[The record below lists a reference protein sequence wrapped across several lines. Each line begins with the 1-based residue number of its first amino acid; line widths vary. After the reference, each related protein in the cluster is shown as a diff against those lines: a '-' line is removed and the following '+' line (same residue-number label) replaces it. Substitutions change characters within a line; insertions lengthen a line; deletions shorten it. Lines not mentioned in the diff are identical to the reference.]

1 MTGAGLGYLLWIR
14 GHQAIAAAL
23 GAAGLLLGGVAAHI
37 LIGTVGGAAGI
48 MLLASVITAGGLY
61 GQRAA
66 MLDVVVVLLCVGL
79 VHMYGADIRALMNL
93 PVDGYYVDELAYLIF
108 VASSVPCWALYVLA
122 LDNSNKRARY
132 RAEESLQKLSE
143 AHARQTTTQQELLAA
158 QDALTQQVERARR
171 QQQVLLEL
179 GLREELHGS
188 SLEVAL
194 RAITKQAGDHL
205 NTERT
210 GVWTYSEDRSEIRCL
225 VLYERSSGHFSGG
238 TTLSKEDY
246 PRYFAALAQE
256 RAIAAHNA
264 HEDTRTNEFSEGYL
278 TPLGISSMLDA
289 PIRGS
294 GQMLGVICH
303 EHVGAAR
310 AWTEQEQ
317 SFAASISDFVA
328 IVLASSEK
336 RRMQERLLQSQ
347 KLESVGLLAGGIAHD
362 FNNILTTILG
372 SSSLALSQL
381 SAEEPA
387 AVSLKRV
394 VLAAERAAD
403 LTRQILAYSGRGHYD
418 IKPLQLSTVA
428 TEMSS
433 LLRASLPK
441 KVKLCLELAPDLP
454 AVEAD
459 QAHLQQIL
467 MNLLINGGEAIGD
480 ATGTLTIR
488 TGQII
493 ASAPITE
500 LVSVAPLP
508 HGPYVFLEVEDTG
521 HGMDEHTTLKI
532 FDPYF
537 STKFAGRG
545 LGLASAAGIVRS
557 LKGGIRVRSTPGKGS
572 TFTVFLPTT
581 DLIPNEDKPVQYT
594 FAGQGL
600 ALVIDDEESVR
611 STVRTMLED
620 VGYDVLIAENGQE
633 GLDVIRRQNGN
644 ISLVLLDQLMPVLGG
659 DEALVAILETAP
671 EMPIVLMSGYGDSEA
686 FQSDADSDRVRFLQ
700 KPFNKTHLCET
711 LLEIMPDPA
720 VDA

>member
-1 MTGAGLGYLLWIR
+1 MIGAGLGYLLWIR

-66 MLDVVVVLLCVGL
+66 MLDVVLVLLCVGV
-79 VHMYGADIRALMNL
+79 VHMYGADIRALLNL
-93 PVDGYYVDELAYLIF
+93 PVNGYYVDELAYLIF
-108 VASSVPCWALYVLA
+108 VSSSVPCWALYVLA
-122 LDNSNKRARY
+122 LDNSNRRARY
-132 RAEESLQKLSE
+132 RAEESLEKLSE
-143 AHARQTTTQQELLAA
+143 AHARQIRTQQELLAA
-158 QDALTQQVERARR
+158 QDALTQQVEHARR
-171 QQQVLLEL
+171 QQEVLLEL

-194 RAITKQAGDHL
+194 GAITKQAGDHL

-210 GVWTYSEDRSEIRCL
+210 GVWTYSEDRSQIRCL
-225 VLYERSSGHFSGG
+225 VLYERSTGNFSGG

-278 TPLGISSMLDA
+278 SPLGISSMLDA

-310 AWTEQEQ
+310 VWTEQEQ

-328 IVLASSEK
+328 IVLAASEK

-381 SAEEPA
+381 SAEDSA
-387 AVSLKRV
+387 TVSLKRV

-459 QAHLQQIL
+459 QAHLQQIV
-467 MNLLINGGEAIGD
+467 MNLIINGGEAIGEEP
-480 ATGTLTIR
+480 GTLTIR
-488 TGQII
+488 TGQTI
-493 ASAPITE
+493 ANSPITE
-500 LVSVAPLP
+500 LVAVDPLP
-508 HGPYVFLEVEDTG
+508 IGPYVFVEVEDTG

-557 LKGGIRVRSTPGKGS
+557 LKGGIRLRSTPGVGS

-581 DLIPNEDKPVQYT
+581 DLIPNEDPPVQYT
-594 FAGQGL
+594 FAGQGV

-611 STVRTMLED
+611 STVRTMLEN

-633 GLDVIRRQNGN
+633 GLDLIHRHNGH

-659 DEALVAILETAP
+659 DEALAAILETAP

-686 FQSDADSDRVRFLQ
+686 FQSAADSDRIRFLQ
-700 KPFNKTHLCET
+700 KPFDKTHLCET
-711 LLEIMPDPA
+711 LLQIMPEPA
-720 VDA
+720 TDS